1 MKILQLIKT
10 SVLVIIIAFVGIFAV
25 GCDQADTVKHNI
37 QKDAD
42 KFKVYRRMTFI
53 NLRTDKVLYSVEG
66 RFSLQTTEEHGDTYE
81 IGVVIKTGEDEF
93 KMHYFSVANNVT
105 YVIEQVEPISTNTYY
120 WTINWYIALPDN
132 KVG

>member
-1 MKILQLIKT
+1 
-10 SVLVIIIAFVGIFAV
+10 
-25 GCDQADTVKHNI
+25 
-37 QKDAD
+37 
-42 KFKVYRRMTFI
+42 MTFI

-81 IGVVIKTGEDEF
+81 IGVIIKTGEDAF

-105 YVIEQVEPISTNTYY
+105 YVIEQVEPISTNPYY

-132 KVG
+132 QVG